1 MGYRVM
7 GVMGYRVMGVMGYRV
22 MGEEKSEVESITV
35 TYTDGS
41 TTWSDEVHTALTVCT
56 PDSVECLPSPDL

>member
-1 MGYRVM
+1 MGYRV
-7 GVMGYRVMGVMGYRV
+7 V
-22 MGEEKSEVESITV
+22 GEEKSEVESITV

-56 PDSVECLPSPDL
+56 PESVECLPSSDL